1 MPILGLGGCE
11 HCGRPAPVAGEPS
24 DSGFVGVKVIDR
36 LQIKGL
42 DITLL
47 NAQSATDLTGWLNAN
62 GYRYPEGAVNVI
74 EHYIAKGWSFVA
86 VKVDTP
92 DEESQST
99 PSSLWSGY
107 FPRDPL
113 KLTFRTDQFVFPMR
127 ISSVSSRPSGS
138 AILLYV
144 FAPIVFGQKTSRR

>member
-1 MPILGLGGCE
+1 MHLQVINQDRQTQDLLASNKPG
-11 HCGRPAPVAGEPS
+11 PP
-24 DSGFVGVKVIDR
+24 DSGFVGVKVVDR

-74 EHYIAKGWSFVA
+74 EHYIAKEWSFVA

-107 FPRDPL
+107 FPRDPPQ
-113 KLTFRTDQFVFPMR
+113 TDFPNRPICLSDAHFV
-127 ISSVSSRPSGS
+127 S
-138 AILLYV
+138 
-144 FAPIVFGQKTSRR
+144 K